1 MASMMTHIVQV
12 TFLFV
17 IAITFEK
24 LPEKK
29 KRRDEREK
37 KKNGK
42 KKKYDVTDHV
52 GIIW

>member
-37 KKNGK
+37 KRMEKRKNMM
-42 KKKYDVTDHV
+42 
-52 GIIW
+52 